1 MVRTL
6 RPGEA
11 VASPG
16 EFAMTDLRGPT
27 VVVTADGSRTLASP
41 AGEAYKSLHG
51 AISEARSVYLEGS
64 GVAERLAAGSATD
77 VLEVGF
83 GTGLNFLVSATAAV
97 AGGAAL
103 RYRSLELAPPSA
115 ATLRELGYADLLAP
129 SRLPEALIAWRA
141 GLGPSAPA
149 GWHAFEHGRVRLEL
163 FVGDALSSAWD
174 AGELPQVDAVY
185 HDSFGPANAPGLWSG
200 AFLARLARLLKPG
213 GRLVSFCVA
222 GAVRR
227 ALAAEGLTVAKA
239 PGPVGGKREV
249 LVARRPA
256 A

>member
-1 MVRTL
+1 
-6 RPGEA
+6 
-11 VASPG
+11 
-16 EFAMTDLRGPT
+16 MTDLRGPA

-41 AGEAYKSLHG
+41 TGEAYKSLRG

-64 GVAERLAAGSATD
+64 GVGDRLAAGSAAD

-97 AGGAAL
+97 KSGAAL
-103 RYRSLELAPPSA
+103 RYRALELAPPSA
-115 ATLRELGYADLLAP
+115 ATLSELRYAELLAP
-129 SRLPEALIAWRA
+129 SRLPGALIAWRA
-141 GLGPSAPA
+141 GLGMSAPA
-149 GWHAFEHGRVRLEL
+149 GWNVFEHDRVTLEL
-163 FVGDALSSAWD
+163 FVGDALSSAWE
-174 AGELPQVDAVY
+174 AGDLRQVDAVY

-200 AFLARLARLLKPG
+200 AFLARLARLLRPD

-227 ALAAEGLTVAKA
+227 ALAAEGLQVKKA
-239 PGPVGGKREV
+239 AGPAGGKREV

>member
-1 MVRTL
+1 
-6 RPGEA
+6 
-11 VASPG
+11 
-16 EFAMTDLRGPT
+16 MTQSRAPA

-41 AGEAYKSLHG
+41 IGEAYKSLHG
-51 AISEARSVYLEGS
+51 ALSEARSVYLEGS
-64 GVAERLAAGSATD
+64 GVADRLARGWGAD

-97 AGGAAL
+97 ESGAAL
-103 RYRSLELAPPSA
+103 RYRALELAPPSA
-115 ATLRELGYADLLAP
+115 ATLRELRYAELLAP

-141 GLGPSAPA
+141 GLGMSARA
-149 GWHAFEHGRVRLEL
+149 GWHAFEHDRVSLEL
-163 FVGDALSSAWD
+163 FVGDALSSAWE
-174 AGELPQVDAVY
+174 AGDLPQVDAVY

-200 AFLARLARLLKPG
+200 AFLARLARVLKPD

-227 ALAAEGLTVAKA
+227 ALADEGLEVAKA